1 MLGTSPTSFMEEVE
15 ESKHKLGL
23 HTRWSKIESLPNF
36 YTSKTQLRPEV
47 TDSIRY
53 DFFVFILLWLV
64 YCTLSIASINLK
76 SLAVSSL
83 NRRA

>member
-47 TDSIRY
+47 TDSIRF
-53 DFFVFILLWLV
+53 DKVQDMIF
-64 YCTLSIASINLK
+64 LSLFCFG
-76 SLAVSSL
+76 
-83 NRRA
+83 